1 MRVKNSLI
9 NLIYIWGSTLLITI
23 LNFVVRR
30 VFLDTLT
37 IDYLGYDGLFLSIF
51 SFLTLSE
58 MGIANIITYHM
69 YSEIATNNTHQ
80 IRKLLYMYK
89 LIYMMV
95 GGFVLVAGIIAG
107 AFLPVILKNPTDDW
121 RFIYTIYGL
130 QLIATLCTYF
140 FAYRRIL
147 FVTHQKIYVC
157 TTVDT
162 ITNIVSIC
170 CKMAVLVYLQN
181 YILYLCISIA
191 ANLVSNA
198 IIAWKSKKAYPEIAK
213 INVTLEDIR
222 ELNLWHDVKNML
234 ATKIA
239 VTVYGSADDIIITSY
254 LGVGMVGMVNNYRM
268 ISTKI
273 QEIMLS
279 VFNALQAS
287 IGNLVYDS
295 QEEKGIR
302 FFRALDLLGFF
313 MGLVCA
319 TAMVV
324 CGQDLILIWL
334 KKENLKLPFMFLFW
348 LSLNVFV
355 ALCNNP
361 MVYFRNTLGHFERDR
376 NYMIAAAIV
385 NVGMSF
391 ILAPIYGIVG
401 IMAATVIGH
410 LIIFVGRIIVV
421 FEYYIKE
428 TPVRYYRTF
437 AFRIV
442 LFMLSVIG
450 TLAITDRLAISLIG
464 IIIKGIISVA
474 VSCLIF
480 IIYAYR
486 SEALRTLMDYA
497 VKVLRMG
504 KKKVTKK

>member
-9 NLIYIWGSTLLITI
+9 NLIYIWGSTLLIII

-69 YSEIATNNTHQ
+69 YSEIATNNTYQ

-89 LIYMMV
+89 FIYMLV
-95 GGFVLVAGIIAG
+95 GGFVLVAGVIAG
-107 AFLPVILKNPTDDW
+107 AFLPLILKNPTDDW
-121 RFIYTIYGL
+121 GFIYTIYAL
-130 QLIATLCTYF
+130 QLAATLCTYF

-147 FVTHQKIYVC
+147 FVTHQKVYVC

-162 ITNIVSIC
+162 ITNIVSVC
-170 CKMAVLVYLQN
+170 CKMAVLVYLRN

-191 ANLVSNA
+191 ANLVSNM
-198 IIAWKSKKAYPEIAK
+198 IISWKSKKSYPEIARIK
-213 INVTLEDIR
+213 ITIEDIKA
-222 ELNLWHDVKNML
+222 LNLWHDVKNML

-239 VTVYGSADDIIITSY
+239 VTIYGSADDIIITSY

-287 IGNLVYDS
+287 IGNLVYDT

-324 CGQDLILIWL
+324 CGQDFILLWL
-334 KKENLKLPFMFLFW
+334 KNGSLQLPFLFLVC
-348 LSLNVFV
+348 LALNVFV

-376 NYMIAAAIV
+376 NYMIAAAAV
-385 NVGMSF
+385 NVVLSF
-391 ILAPIYGIVG
+391 VLAPVYGIVG
-401 IMAATVIGH
+401 VMAATVIGH
-410 LIIFVGRIIVV
+410 LFIYYGRTIVV
-421 FEYYIKE
+421 FEYFMKE
-428 TPVRYYRTF
+428 SPIRYYCTF
-437 AFRIV
+437 GIRIL
-442 LFMLSVIG
+442 LFILAVVSSLFISRGVAG
-450 TLAITDRLAISLIG
+450 TLMG
-464 IIIKGIISVA
+464 IILKGMISVGI
-474 VSCLIF
+474 SCVIF
-480 IIYAYR
+480 ILYAYR
-486 SEALRTLMDYA
+486 SEAFGTLLEYA
-497 VKVLRMG
+497 VKVMRMG
-504 KKKVTKK
+504 KNKITKK